1 MSGEEENMSNI
12 CQEVMSQVNKAKSN
26 ADITGKIIDFKESQ
40 TIKKSPA
47 GYDMV
52 TRDYLIEFG
61 NKLKELRTD
70 KLGCT
75 QDKLGDIM
83 NLSQS
88 EVSRLEHG
96 QRKINIIHL
105 FTLKRLNPNLDLNNL
120 VDICNTLEL
129 QIPNNTRKEDL

>member
-1 MSGEEENMSNI
+1 
-12 CQEVMSQVNKAKSN
+12 
-26 ADITGKIIDFKESQ
+26 
-40 TIKKSPA
+40 
-47 GYDMV
+47 MV

-61 NKLKELRTD
+61 SKLKKLRTD

-88 EVSRLEHG
+88 EVSRLERG
-96 QRKINIIHL
+96 QRKMNIIHL

-120 VDICNTLEL
+120 VDICSALEM
-129 QIPNNTRKEDL
+129 QIQNDVRKEDT

>member
-1 MSGEEENMSNI
+1 MFGEEEYMSNI
-12 CQEVMSQVNKAKSN
+12 CQAVVSQAEPAESS
-26 ADITGKIIDFKESQ
+26 ADITRKIIEFKESQ

-52 TRDYLIEFG
+52 SRDYLIEFG
-61 NKLKELRTD
+61 SKLKELRTD

-96 QRKINIIHL
+96 QRKMNIIHL

-120 VDICNTLEL
+120 VDLCNTLEI
-129 QIPNNTRKEDL
+129 QMQNDVRKEDI

>member
-26 ADITGKIIDFKESQ
+26 SDITGKIIDFKESQ

>member
-12 CQEVMSQVNKAKSN
+12 CQEVMSKVNKAKSN

-83 NLSQS
+83 NLTQS
-88 EVSRLEHG
+88 EVSRLEHV

>member
-1 MSGEEENMSNI
+1 MSNI

-26 ADITGKIIDFKESQ
+26 ADIAGKIIDFKESQ

>member
-12 CQEVMSQVNKAKSN
+12 CQKVMSQVNKAKSN

-129 QIPNNTRKEDL
+129 QMPNNTRKEDL

>member
-1 MSGEEENMSNI
+1 MSNI
-12 CQEVMSQVNKAKSN
+12 CQKVMSQVNKAKSN

-129 QIPNNTRKEDL
+129 QMPNNTRKEDL

>member
-1 MSGEEENMSNI
+1 MSNI

>member
-1 MSGEEENMSNI
+1 MSNI

-26 ADITGKIIDFKESQ
+26 SDITGKIIDFKESQ

>member
-12 CQEVMSQVNKAKSN
+12 CQKVMSQVNKAKSN

-105 FTLKRLNPNLDLNNL
+105 ITLKRLNPNLDLNNL